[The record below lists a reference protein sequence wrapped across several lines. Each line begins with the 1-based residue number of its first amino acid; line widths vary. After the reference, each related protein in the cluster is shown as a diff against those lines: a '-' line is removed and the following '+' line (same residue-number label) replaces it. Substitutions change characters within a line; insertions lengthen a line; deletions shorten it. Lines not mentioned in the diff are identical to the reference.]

1 MTRFENLYISL
12 PCHSL
17 EDFPT
22 DLVGK
27 KAENLLSAWTVL
39 WHPQLIAS
47 ARSAPQWFAAEE
59 TPTELERTLVVVPT
73 CSTTIVES
81 DLRQKCEQAGA
92 MFVDQDLSREE
103 LEKLILDQMDSAPI
117 VEAEIVADFFALGY
131 SYLQVQLM
139 TRQLRYSSSL
149 DEQRFSELL
158 VTAAD
163 TATTANSAEETKA
176 ELQLCFDLLLEERN
190 SYYPVQANLIDYT
203 LLAET
208 TLGSSLR
215 KQLARPYKSNV
226 LLTGSLAETIN
237 NKHPETRAAI
247 RKAIEAEQLDLIGMH
262 QSELPAPLVSR
273 NTIVRDLQIGRKK
286 IHEAF
291 GVTPEVFARRTTG
304 LCPALPEILE
314 KMSVEYALLSSLDE
328 GRNPA
333 SSSASIRWEA
343 PSGEMVVALAQ
354 SPVDTNRP
362 ESFLKLAIS
371 IGEAIDNEHC
381 AFVLL
386 AHWPSRH
393 CSSFEDFVRAQQ
405 YGPLFGNFCS
415 FSECFATIYDPGYG
429 ESYSADEYRNAY
441 LKQAIA
447 ANQPNPISRYVDYWQ
462 RTAQIASLE
471 NLLLMAACLESSSVY
486 QTAAQEIH
494 SLSSRTDNDLTFNQN
509 FEIDEQIDTLRDR
522 LVADM
527 AGNAIDDADSI
538 MVLNTTHFARTQ
550 KIVSEGDLPNSGAVE
565 TIYLRA
571 SQNNETTWI
580 VNCPSLGHAT
590 LSAKTRSKKSKPVV
604 PVVDGYRMQNEHFRI
619 AIDPETGGMR
629 SLNLYSRRANMM
641 TQRLAM
647 RRFSGHAAIDTG
659 SYSDMVA
666 TNVSVV
672 ADTPLSGLATAT
684 GNLIISGEKVGEFQ
698 QQIQVTRGSKLVRFE
713 VEFEG
718 LNELGSGDAWG
729 NYVCNRFAW
738 LDEAAKLTRGLH
750 GVRCEITEQKICA
763 TNFIE
768 IAEPDYQMTLLTGGL
783 PYHQRIGRRLLDTLL
798 VVPNESRRKFQFA
811 LSVNNPYA
819 QQAATNWVGE
829 PITLANKRPAGQTD
843 SWLFHFNAKNIALT
857 QSRCV
862 FDETGKLSG
871 VRFKLQETEGRRGD
885 LKIRCPY
892 QIKRAFLL
900 NLIDTPIEE
909 LKVQGNQVQT
919 DFLGSQMLD
928 IKIVW

>member
-1 MTRFENLYISL
+1 MTRFGNLYILL

-22 DLVGK
+22 DMVGK

-39 WHPQLIAS
+39 WHPRLIAS
-47 ARSAPQWFAAEE
+47 ARSAPQWFPAEE
-59 TPTELERTLVVVPT
+59 TPTELESALVMVPT
-73 CSTTIVES
+73 LSATMVEPR
-81 DLRQKCEQAGA
+81 LHEKCEQAGA
-92 MFVDQDLSREE
+92 MFVDQDLNRDE
-103 LEKLILDQMDSAPI
+103 LEKLVLDQIELPPVVD
-117 VEAEIVADFFALGY
+117 AEIVADFFALGY
-131 SYLQVQLM
+131 GYLQVQLM

-163 TATTANSAEETKA
+163 TATTSNSTEETKA
-176 ELQLCFDLLLEERN
+176 KLQLCFDLLLEERN
-190 SYYPVQANLIDYT
+190 SYYAVQASLIDYT

-208 TLGSSLR
+208 TLSSSLR
-215 KQLARPYKSNV
+215 KQLACPYKSNL
-226 LLTGSLAETIN
+226 LLTGSLAQTIN
-237 NKHPETRAAI
+237 DKHPETSTAI

-262 QSELPAPLVSR
+262 QTELPAPLVSR
-273 NTIVRDLQIGRKK
+273 NTIVRDLQLGRKN
-286 IHEAF
+286 INSAF
-291 GVTPEVFARRTTG
+291 GVAPEVFARRTTG

-314 KMSVEYALLSSLDE
+314 KMGIEYALLSSLDE

-343 PSGEMVVALAQ
+343 PSGEMVVALGQA
-354 SPVDTNRP
+354 PIDTNRP
-362 ESFLKLAIS
+362 ESFLKLAIK

-386 AHWPSRH
+386 AHWPGRQ
-393 CSSFEDFVRAQQ
+393 CSSFEDFVRAQE
-405 YGPLFGNFCS
+405 YGPLFGEFCS

-441 LKQAIA
+441 LKQAVTSG
-447 ANQPNPISRYVDYWQ
+447 QPNPISRYVDYWQ
-462 RTAQIASLE
+462 RTARIASLE
-471 NLLLMAACLESSSVY
+471 NLLLMAACLEPSSDH
-486 QTAAQEIH
+486 QTAAHEID
-494 SLSSRTDNDLTFNQN
+494 SLALRTDNDVTVNQD
-509 FEIDEQIDTLRDR
+509 FEIDEQIDTLRGR
-522 LVADM
+522 LVANM
-527 AGNAIDDADSI
+527 ASSAIEDADSI
-538 MVLNTTHFARTQ
+538 MVLNTTHFPRNQRIT
-550 KIVSEGDLPNSGAVE
+550 SEGALPGSGPVE
-565 TIYLRA
+565 SIYLRA

-580 VNCPSLGHAT
+580 VNCPSMGQAT
-590 LSAKTRSKKSKPVV
+590 LPSNVRTKKSKPLV
-604 PVVDGYRMQNEHFRI
+604 PVVDGYRMQNEYFRI
-619 AIDPETGGMR
+619 AIDPDTGGMR

-659 SYSDMVA
+659 SYSEMVA

-672 ADTPLSGLATAT
+672 ADTPLSGLATST
-684 GNLIISGEKVGEFQ
+684 GSLIINGEKVGEFQ
-698 QQIQVTRGSKLVRFE
+698 QQIQVTRGSKLIRFE

-718 LNELGSGDAWG
+718 LKELDSGDAWG

-738 LDEAAKLTRGLH
+738 MDEAAKLTRGLH

-798 VVPNESRRKFQFA
+798 VVPNETRRKFQFA

-819 QQAATNWVGE
+819 RQAATNWICE
-829 PITLANKRPAGQTD
+829 PITLVNKRPAGQAN
-843 SWLFHFNAKNIALT
+843 SWLFHFNAKNITLT
-857 QSRCV
+857 QTRCV

-871 VRFKLQETEGRRGD
+871 ARFKLQETEGRRGD

-900 NLIDTPIEE
+900 NLVDTPIEE
-909 LKVQGNQVQT
+909 LKVQGNQAQT
-919 DFLGSQMLD
+919 DFLGSQMFD
-928 IKIVW
+928 IEIVW